1 MKTELIMLAAGQSK
15 RFNGI
20 KQLADIQGQPM
31 ICHCLSHYCQGDK
44 WINGITNG
52 YVVLGSNAESI
63 CKVLPANINQ
73 FVVDSWPL
81 GMGHSLA
88 QSIQLIANDT
98 THILICLADQVALN
112 QQLILKMLEQTSRFP
127 NHIIAASYAN
137 KVGVPAIFPR
147 QYLSEL
153 AQMTGDNGAKSLLQK
168 YSQQVLAVDMPEAA
182 FDIDTIEDLNALLV
196 KSRYVE

>member
-1 MKTELIMLAAGQSK
+1 MLAAGQSK

-31 ICHCLSHYCQGDK
+31 ICHCLSHYRQGDK
-44 WINGITNG
+44 WINGITSG

-63 CKVLPANINQ
+63 GKVLPANINP
-73 FVVDSWPL
+73 FVADTWPL

-127 NHIIAASYAN
+127 NHIIAANYTN

-153 AQMTGDNGAKSLLQK
+153 AKMTGDNGAKSLLQK
-168 YSQQVLAVDMPEAA
+168 HSQQVLAVDMPEAA
-182 FDIDTIEDLNALLV
+182 FDIDTIEDLNALLA